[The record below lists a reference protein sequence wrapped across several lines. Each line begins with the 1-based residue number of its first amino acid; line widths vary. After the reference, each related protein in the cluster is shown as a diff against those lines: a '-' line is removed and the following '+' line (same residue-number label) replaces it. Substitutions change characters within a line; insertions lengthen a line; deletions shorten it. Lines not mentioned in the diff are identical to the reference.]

1 MFTIQNT
8 EKKGI
13 YKRVVELLK
22 KLWSAGMGKP

>member
-13 YKRVVELLK
+13 YRKIVDLLK
-22 KLWSAGMGKP
+22 KLWDAGMGKP

>member
-13 YKRVVELLK
+13 YKKIVELLK
-22 KLWSAGMGKP
+22 KLWNAGMGKP